1 MLDRLYALF
10 AEIVGP
16 NTCAACPAGVAGDAL
31 FCPACEVTV
40 LPPAGTSGER
50 AVVAYGGAASLAVI
64 AMKYAG
70 RVDLAPRLGAAMA
83 RVAAPLRGAI
93 DVVVPVPL
101 HPRRLAERGFDQ
113 AALLATPVARALG
126 VPRRARAL
134 ERLRDTPRQASL
146 DRSARAANVVDAFR
160 ARPGIAGLRVLL
172 VDDVRTTGATL
183 AAATLA
189 LREAGANGVVTLVFA
204 SKDRGQTE
212 G

>member
-1 MLDRLYALF
+1 MFDQLYAWL

-16 NTCAACPAGVAGDAL
+16 ATCAACPAPSGDAL
-31 FCPACEVTV
+31 FCAACEVTV
-40 LPPAGTSGER
+40 LPPSGAER
-50 AVVAYGGAASLAVI
+50 AVAAYGGAASLAVI

-83 RVAAPLRGAI
+83 RIAAPLRGSI

-113 AALLATPVARALG
+113 AALLASPVAAALG
-126 VPRRARAL
+126 VPRRVRAL

-160 ARPGIAGLRVLL
+160 AHRTQIEGRRVLL

-183 AAATLA
+183 SAAALA
-189 LREAGANGVVTLVFA
+189 LREAGARQVVSLVFA
-204 SKDRGQTE
+204 SKDRGQTD